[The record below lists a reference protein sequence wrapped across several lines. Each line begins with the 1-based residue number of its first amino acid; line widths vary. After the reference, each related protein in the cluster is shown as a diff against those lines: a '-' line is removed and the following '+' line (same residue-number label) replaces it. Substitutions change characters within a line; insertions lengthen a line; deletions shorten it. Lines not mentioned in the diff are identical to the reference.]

1 MMPDSGPMRGPAP
14 PFGLHADP
22 SRGPEAFRG
31 PPHSAYGGSSAASGF
46 HGVPSRQ
53 PPGPSARPG
62 YGGPMRGPAPPDP
75 ADFHSDFAGLPAR
88 GGQPAAQS
96 VFQQVAS
103 DVAAVSGR
111 LRLRGRFHQ
120 APRSVQDD
128 YEVSS
133 QSLGSGLN
141 GDVLLGATK
150 EGSGGVHV
158 AIKTLPL
165 AGVSPLRR
173 DEIESE
179 VRVFLCVDHPHIV
192 RLYDIYET
200 EHCLHLVMECLH
212 GGELY
217 NRVLNEGFLQE
228 PAASGAARQMLLALG
243 YLHLALGV
251 AHRDLKLENFLCD
264 RPGSAHIK
272 LIDFGLSTFIGRSGV
287 MQATCGTAEYVA
299 PEVLEGR
306 YTTQCDVWSLGV
318 IAYIML
324 SGTMPWNGVDTG
336 PQRKSKLP
344 DAFLNSEGRWAQ
356 VSYEAKSFVNSAL
369 RVDEGQRLTVE
380 KALQHPWIVGYSQ
393 ANPGQNQVVHPS
405 VVASLRAWPK
415 ADRFH
420 RICVS
425 MMAWTLSNEEHAT
438 VRQQFFALDAQR
450 VGCVRLQDL
459 KKAFAACPPHASE
472 DRPSDA
478 ALVLQAFEALHSPNA
493 GQEPGVIQYS
503 DFLAAVTRR
512 DSYIVPSD
520 DSLRAAFRRF
530 DFDGL
535 NRITVDDL
543 RHLLG
548 DSFEGARVEDLLNE
562 ADLSH
567 RGFVDYNDFA
577 AYARGFR
584 KSGAATPAQAF
595 PSPPVGPG
603 SELERLVERLPMG
616 VQRGGL
622 PPQQKFSNNQADQSH
637 EPIVQR
643 GGPEK
648 RECRSCQPGCVA
660 Q

>member
-1 MMPDSGPMRGPAP
+1 MRGPAP
-14 PFGLHADP
+14 PEP
-22 SRGPEAFRG
+22 S
-31 PPHSAYGGSSAASGF
+31 
-46 HGVPSRQ
+46 
-53 PPGPSARPG
+53 
-62 YGGPMRGPAPPDP
+62 
-75 ADFHSDFAGLPAR
+75 DFHSDFGGLSSPQGQAPAH
-88 GGQPAAQS
+88 S

-128 YEVSS
+128 YEVCS
-133 QSLGSGLN
+133 QALGSGVN
-141 GDVLLGATK
+141 GDVLLGAAK
-150 EGSGGVHV
+150 QGSGGAHV

-165 AGVSPLRR
+165 TNVSPARR
-173 DEIESE
+173 EEIESE
-179 VRVFLCVDHPHIV
+179 VRVFLCVDHPNIV
-192 RLYDIYET
+192 RLYDVYET
-200 EHCLHLVMECLH
+200 EQCLHLVMECLL

-217 NRVLNEGFLQE
+217 SRVLDEGFLQE
-228 PAASGAARQMLLALG
+228 PAASGATRQMLLALG
-243 YLHLALGV
+243 YLHSALGV

-264 RPGSAHIK
+264 RPGSAHLK
-272 LIDFGLSTFIGRSGV
+272 LIDFGLSTFVGRSGI

-336 PQRKSKLP
+336 PQRKSRLP
-344 DAFLNSEGRWAQ
+344 DAFLASEGRWAQ
-356 VSYEAKSFVNSAL
+356 VSYEAKSFVTSAL
-369 RVDEGQRLTVE
+369 RVEESQRLTAE

-393 ANPGQNQVVHPS
+393 ATPGQNQAVHPS

-415 ADRFH
+415 SDRFH

-425 MMAWTLSNEEHAT
+425 MMAWTLSNEEHAA

-459 KKAFAACPPHASE
+459 RQAFAACPPLPGDE
-472 DRPSDA
+472 RPSDA
-478 ALVLQAFEALHSPNA
+478 ANVLQAFEALHLPNA

-503 DFLAAVTRR
+503 DFLAALTRR

-530 DFDGL
+530 DFDGC
-535 NRITVDDL
+535 NRITVEDL

-548 DSFEGARVEDLLNE
+548 DSFEGARVEELLQE
-562 ADLSH
+562 ADLSD
-567 RGFVDYNDFA
+567 RGFVDYGDFS
-577 AYARGFR
+577 AYARGYR
-584 KSGAATPAQAF
+584 KPGAPAPAAQAF
-595 PSPPVGPG
+595 PPPPIGPN
-603 SELERLVERLPMG
+603 SELEKLAERWPAAAQKNGLPM
-616 VQRGGL
+616 QRGGEFR
-622 PPQQKFSNNQADQSH
+622 KFNEYQATQRHD
-637 EPIVQR
+637 EPTVN

-648 RECRSCQPGCVA
+648 RECRTCQPGCVA